1 MKDKKYLLNIFM
13 YVLVVKRGFIFI
25 YNVLNK
31 RYEIINTIYKRIIT
45 FRTC

>member
-1 MKDKKYLLNIFM
+1 M

-31 RYEIINTIYKRIIT
+31 IYEIINTIYKRIIT
-45 FRTC
+45 FRTY